1 MFLLVPLIAT
11 TLAVRMLAGLLVRR
25 GVRRAQPWASW
36 PAAAAAGMGVV
47 FVLTGVTHFIEPQ
60 RSGLVA
66 IVPGVI
72 PAPELVITL
81 TGIAELVL
89 AVGLIVPRT
98 REWAGAAAV
107 VLLLALLP
115 ANVIAA
121 AGVDN
126 PAAPNTPLVP
136 RLLLQAAFI
145 GFAAAPLLA
154 RLRRVAVPVRA
165 PRARGAAG

>member
-1 MFLLVPLIAT
+1 MFLLIPLIAT
-11 TLAVRMLAGLLVRR
+11 TLVLRMLAGLLLRR
-25 GVRRAQPWASW
+25 GVQRAQPWASW
-36 PAAAAAGMGVV
+36 SAAAAAGMGVV
-47 FVLTGVTHFIEPQ
+47 FIITGFTHFIEPQ

-66 IVPGVI
+66 IVPGFI
-72 PAPELVITL
+72 PMPELVITL

-89 AVGLIVPRT
+89 AIGLIVPRT
-98 REWAGAAAV
+98 RERAGAAAV

-121 AGVDN
+121 GGVDN

-154 RLRRVAVPVRA
+154 RLRRRARLSRA
-165 PRARGAAG
+165 PRASSFAG